1 MRGEPIH
8 MIRNRS
14 LTLLFAG
21 SALWLAGCAV
31 ADNTD
36 DEIANEPRE
45 AALQVLRDRAGA
57 AVTLDINELGT
68 TRVVAMTPQAP
79 VPMHASDPL
88 AAATE
93 FLTAN
98 HDVFDLDAAD
108 AANFVVAGL
117 DVETKLGISHVT
129 LQRVFSG
136 IPVFQ
141 GAITVHLDAANGVFH
156 AVGDEFYRVD

>member
-36 DEIANEPRE
+36 DEIANEPRD
-45 AALQVLRDRAGA
+45 AALQILTGKAGA
-57 AVTLDINELGT
+57 AVTLDIHELGT
-68 TRVVAMTPQAP
+68 TRVVAMSPQLA
-79 VPMHASDPL
+79 VPTHASDPVG
-88 AAATE
+88 AATE

-98 HDVFDLDAAD
+98 HDVFQLDAAD
-108 AANFVVAGL
+108 AANFLVTGV
-117 DVETKLGISHVT
+117 DVEPGLGMSHVT

-141 GAITVHLDAANGVFH
+141 GAITVHMDAGNGVFH
-156 AVGDEFYRVD
+156 AVGDE